1 MIRTVRRSSSTSGR
15 GRRGPVAA
23 PLLGWTVVMVIV
35 AVLLAPQVI
44 VIAASFTTTRSMTFP
59 PQGFTLDWYREM
71 VAYQPFV
78 TSIRTSAQVA
88 LGATMLSLV
97 LGTAGAL
104 AVARHRF
111 PGRAALS
118 TFFLSPLVV
127 PTIIIGFAVFE
138 FMRATNL
145 AFTLRGLILAH
156 VVITFPYVFRSVL
169 VSVQTVDRALEEAA
183 MSLRANPFQVFTRVT
198 LPAIRPGLLA
208 GAIFAFIVSFDD
220 LVVSMFLTGPTLKTL
235 PVVMFGYT
243 SEGLDPT
250 IAAISTV
257 LIGAATV
264 LVVVLEKTFGF
275 SRIV

>member
-1 MIRTVRRSSSTSGR
+1 MSSEPSPRGLQRVLRRQGDTVASI
-15 GRRGPVAA
+15 A
-23 PLLGWTVVMVIV
+23 GWLVVMAIV

-44 VIAASFTTTRSMTFP
+44 VIAASFTTTRYMTFP
-59 PQGFTLDWYREM
+59 PEGFTLDWYGEM
-71 VAYQPFV
+71 LAYRPFV
-78 TSIRTSAQVA
+78 TSVQTSAQVA
-88 LGATMLSLV
+88 LGATALSLI
-97 LGTAGAL
+97 LGTGGAL

-111 PGRAALS
+111 PGRTALS

-145 AFTLRGLILAH
+145 AFTLPGLILAH

-169 VSVQTVDRALEEAA
+169 VSVQTVDRSLEEAA
-183 MSLRANPFQVFTRVT
+183 MSLRATPRQVFTRVT

-257 LIGAATV
+257 LIVAATL